1 MLHSMT
7 PDTTGGPSARGR
19 VGLVLGS
26 VLFLLMLILPAPA
39 DLGDAAWRVAAA
51 GVLMATWWVTEA
63 IPIPATAL
71 LPLALFPLLGVADI
85 HDAAAPFA
93 NPIIY
98 LFLGGFL
105 IARAMEA
112 TVLPRRIALS
122 SIRLLGARPRSII
135 AGVMASCAF
144 LSMWV
149 SNTATALMMLPI
161 GLSLAAL
168 MPDGHTEG
176 LAGGGRADPEAAD
189 EHRRFGT
196 ALMLGIAYASS
207 IGGMGTLI
215 GTPPNAILAGFM
227 LESFGVTIGFAE
239 WMLLGVPL
247 VLVGLPLCYLLLT
260 RVAFPIRARELPGG
274 RELLDREARALGP
287 MSRAERRVAVVFA
300 LTALTWMTR
309 PILVENIGWLSGL
322 SDAGIAIG
330 AALVLFVLPSGEPGG
345 RRLLDWKQA
354 RETPWG
360 VLILVGGG
368 LSLAAAVEVTGLSA
382 WLGTGVG
389 GLKHWPLPLL
399 MLAIVTVV
407 ILLTELTSNAA
418 TAATFL
424 PVLGGVALG
433 LGRDP
438 LLLAVPAALAASGA
452 FMLPVA
458 TPPNAIVYSTGAVD
472 IEDMV
477 RAGIWLNALFAV
489 LITVAAYLLLPVV
502 FGV

>member
-1 MLHSMT
+1 MT
-7 PDTTGGPSARGR
+7 QRTLGGPSARGQ
-19 VGLVLGS
+19 VGLVLGG

-39 DLGDAAWRVAAA
+39 GLGAAAWRVAAA

-85 HDAAAPFA
+85 RDAAAPFA

-112 TVLPRRIALS
+112 TGLPRRIALS

-161 GLSLAAL
+161 GLSLVAL
-168 MPDGHTEG
+168 MPDGDSE
-176 LAGGGRADPEAAD
+176 EAAD
-189 EHRRFGT
+189 ERRRFGT
-196 ALMLGIAYASS
+196 ALMLGIAYACS

-215 GTPPNAILAGFM
+215 GTPPNAFLAGFM
-227 LESFGVTIGFAE
+227 LESYGVTIGFAE

-247 VLVGLPLCYLLLT
+247 VLVGLPLCYLVLT
-260 RVAFPIRARELPGG
+260 RIAFPIRTRELPGG
-274 RELLDREARALGP
+274 RELVDREARALGP
-287 MSRAERRVAVVFA
+287 MSRAEKRVAVVFV

-322 SDAGIAIG
+322 SDAGIAMS

-345 RRLLDWKQA
+345 KRLLDWKQA

-360 VLILVGGG
+360 VLVLFGGG

-382 WLGTGVG
+382 WLGAGVG
-389 GLKHWPLPLL
+389 GLTHWPLPLL
-399 MLAIVTVV
+399 MLAVVIAV
-407 ILLTELTSNAA
+407 ILLTELTSNTA

-458 TPPNAIVYSTGAVD
+458 TPPNAIVYSSGAVR

-489 LITVAAYLLLPVV
+489 LVTVAAYLLLPIV

>member
-1 MLHSMT
+1 
-7 PDTTGGPSARGR
+7 
-19 VGLVLGS
+19 VGLVLGG

-39 DLGDAAWRVAAA
+39 GLGAAAWRVAAA

-85 HDAAAPFA
+85 GDAAAPFA

-112 TVLPRRIALS
+112 TGLPRRIALS

-161 GLSLAAL
+161 GLSLVAL
-168 MPDGHTEG
+168 MPEG
-176 LAGGGRADPEAAD
+176 DVEEAAS
-189 EHRRFGT
+189 EKRRFGT
-196 ALMLGIAYASS
+196 ALMLGIAYACS

-215 GTPPNAILAGFM
+215 GTPPNAFLAGFM
-227 LESFGVTIGFAE
+227 LESYGVTIGFAE
-239 WMLLGVPL
+239 WMLLGIPL
-247 VLVGLPLCYLLLT
+247 VLVGLPLCYLVLT
-260 RVAFPIRARELPGG
+260 RIAFPIHSRELPGG
-274 RELLDREARALGP
+274 RELVDREASALGP
-287 MSRAERRVAVVFA
+287 LSKAERRVAAVFV

-309 PILVENIGWLSGL
+309 PILVDNIGWLSGL
-322 SDAGIAIG
+322 SDAGIAMS

-345 RRLLDWKQA
+345 KRLLDWNQA

-360 VLILVGGG
+360 VLVLFGGG
-368 LSLAAAVEVTGLSA
+368 LSLAAAVDVTGLSA

-389 GLKHWPLPLL
+389 GLTHWPLPLL
-399 MLAIVTVV
+399 MLAVVITV
-407 ILLTELTSNAA
+407 ILLTELTSNTA

-458 TPPNAIVYSTGAVD
+458 TPPNAIVYSSRAVG

-489 LITVAAYLLLPVV
+489 LVTLAAYLLLPIV
-502 FGV
+502 FGA

>member
-1 MLHSMT
+1 MPRYVAFVTH
-7 PDTTGGPSARGR
+7 DTIEGPSARGR
-19 VGLVLGS
+19 VGLALGS
-26 VLFLLMLILPAPA
+26 ALFLLMLILPAPA
-39 DLGDAAWRVAAA
+39 GLGAAAWRVAAA

-71 LPLALFPLLGVADI
+71 LPLALFPLLGVSDI
-85 HDAAAPFA
+85 REAAAPFA

-112 TVLPRRIALS
+112 TGLPRRIALS

-161 GLSLAAL
+161 GLSLVAL
-168 MPDGHTEG
+168 VPDG
-176 LAGGGRADPEAAD
+176 DPAIESPGANG
-189 EHRRFGT
+189 ERSRFGT
-196 ALMLGIAYASS
+196 ALMLAIAYSCS

-215 GTPPNAILAGFM
+215 GTPPNAFLAGFM
-227 LESFGVTIGFAE
+227 LETYGVTIGFAE
-239 WMLLGVPL
+239 WMLLGVPM
-247 VLVGLPLCYLLLT
+247 VLVGLPVCYVLLT
-260 RVAFPIRARELPGG
+260 RVAFPIGSRELPGG
-274 RELLDREARALGP
+274 RELVHREAEALGP
-287 MSRAERRVAVVFA
+287 MSKAERRVAVVFVI
-300 LTALTWMTR
+300 TALAWMTR
-309 PILVENIGWLSGL
+309 PLLVRHVGWLSGL
-322 SDAGIAIG
+322 SDAGIAMT
-330 AALVLFVLPSGEPGG
+330 AALALFVMPSGSTNGG
-345 RRLLDWKQA
+345 RLLDWRLA

-360 VLILVGGG
+360 ILILFGGG
-368 LSLAAAVEVTGLSA
+368 LSLAAAIETTGLSG
-382 WLGTGVG
+382 WLGAGVG
-389 GLKHWPLPLL
+389 GLTQWPLPLL
-399 MLAIVTVV
+399 MLTVV
-407 ILLTELTSNAA
+407 VAVIFLTELTSNTA

-433 LGRDP
+433 LARDP

-458 TPPNAIVYSTGAVD
+458 TPPNAIVYGSGAVR
-472 IEDMV
+472 IEHMV
-477 RAGIWLNALFAV
+477 RAGLWLNAAFAV
-489 LITVAAYLLLPVV
+489 LVTLAAYLLLPLV

>member
-1 MLHSMT
+1 MT
-7 PDTTGGPSARGR
+7 QETLGGPSVRGR
-19 VGLVLGS
+19 VGLVLGG

-39 DLGDAAWRVAAA
+39 GLGAAAWRVAAV

-71 LPLALFPLLGVADI
+71 LPLALFPVLQVADI
-85 HDAAAPFA
+85 RDAATPFA

-105 IARAMEA
+105 IARAMDA
-112 TVLPRRIALS
+112 TGLPRRIALS
-122 SIRLLGARPRSII
+122 SIRLLGARPRSIV

-161 GLSLAAL
+161 GLSLVAL
-168 MPDGHTEG
+168 MPEGDGDEN
-176 LAGGGRADPEAAD
+176 PEASA
-189 EHRRFGT
+189 ERRRFGT
-196 ALMLGIAYASS
+196 ALMLGIAYACS

-215 GTPPNAILAGFM
+215 GTPPNAFLAGFM
-227 LESFGVTIGFAE
+227 LETYGVTIGFAE

-260 RVAFPIRARELPGG
+260 RVAFPIRTRELPGG
-274 RELLDREARALGP
+274 RELVEREVRALGS
-287 MSRAERRVAVVFA
+287 MSRAETRVAVLFV
-300 LTALTWMTR
+300 LTALTWMAR
-309 PILVENIGWLSGL
+309 PLLIEHVTWLWGL
-322 SDAGIAIG
+322 SDAGIAMT
-330 AALVLFVLPSGEPGG
+330 AALALFILPSGEPGG
-345 RRLLDWKQA
+345 RRLLDWRLA
-354 RETPWG
+354 RDTPWG
-360 VLILVGGG
+360 VLILFGGG
-368 LSLAAAVEVTGLSA
+368 LSLASAVESTGLSA
-382 WLGTGVG
+382 WLGAGVV
-389 GLKHWPLPLL
+389 GLSGWPLPLL
-399 MLAIVTVV
+399 VLAVVTAV
-407 ILLTELTSNAA
+407 ILLTELTSNTA

-458 TPPNAIVYSTGAVD
+458 TPPNAIVYGSGAVR

-477 RAGIWLNALFAV
+477 RAGIWLNVLFV
-489 LITVAAYLLLPVV
+489 LLITAAAYVLLPLV

>member
-1 MLHSMT
+1 M
-7 PDTTGGPSARGR
+7 
-19 VGLVLGS
+19 GLVLGG

-39 DLGDAAWRVAAA
+39 GLGAAAWRVAAA

-71 LPLALFPLLGVADI
+71 LPLALFPLLGVSDI
-85 HDAAAPFA
+85 RDAAAPFA

-112 TVLPRRIALS
+112 TALPRRIALS
-122 SIRLLGARPRSII
+122 SIRLLGARPRSIV
-135 AGVMASCAF
+135 AGVMVSCAF

-161 GLSLAAL
+161 GLSLVAL
-168 MPDGHTEG
+168 MP
-176 LAGGGRADPEAAD
+176 GGESDEAD
-189 EHRRFGT
+189 EEKRRFGT
-196 ALMLGIAYASS
+196 ALMLGIAYACS

-215 GTPPNAILAGFM
+215 GTPPNAFLAGFM
-227 LESFGVTIGFAE
+227 LESYGVTIGFAE

-247 VLVGLPLCYLLLT
+247 VLVGLPLCYLVLT
-260 RVAFPIRARELPGG
+260 RVAFPIRTRELPGG
-274 RELLDREARALGP
+274 RELVDREARALGP
-287 MSRAERRVAVVFA
+287 MSRAEKRVAVVFV

-309 PILVENIGWLSGL
+309 PVLVENIGWLSGL
-322 SDAGIAIG
+322 SDAGIAVS

-345 RRLLDWKQA
+345 KRLLDWKQA

-389 GLKHWPLPLL
+389 GLTHWPLPLL
-399 MLAIVTVV
+399 MLAVVIAV
-407 ILLTELTSNAA
+407 ILLTELASNTA

-458 TPPNAIVYSTGAVD
+458 TPPNAIVYSSGAVGID
-472 IEDMV
+472 DMV

-489 LITVAAYLLLPVV
+489 LVTLAAYLLLPIV

>member
-1 MLHSMT
+1 MT
-7 PDTTGGPSARGR
+7 QRTLGGPSARGR
-19 VGLVLGS
+19 VGLVLGG

-39 DLGDAAWRVAAA
+39 GLGAAAWRVAAA

-85 HDAAAPFA
+85 GDAATPFA

-112 TVLPRRIALS
+112 TGLPRRIALS

-161 GLSLAAL
+161 GLSLVAL
-168 MPDGHTEG
+168 MPEG
-176 LAGGGRADPEAAD
+176 DVEEAAS
-189 EHRRFGT
+189 EKRRFGT
-196 ALMLGIAYASS
+196 ALMLGIAYACS

-215 GTPPNAILAGFM
+215 GTPPNAFLAGFM
-227 LESFGVTIGFAE
+227 LESYGVTIGFAE
-239 WMLLGVPL
+239 WMLLGIPL
-247 VLVGLPLCYLLLT
+247 VLVGLPLCYLVLT
-260 RVAFPIRARELPGG
+260 RIAFPIHSRELPGG
-274 RELLDREARALGP
+274 RELVDREASALGP
-287 MSRAERRVAVVFA
+287 LSKAERRVAAVFV

-309 PILVENIGWLSGL
+309 PILVDNIGWLSGL
-322 SDAGIAIG
+322 SDAGIAMS

-345 RRLLDWKQA
+345 KRLLDWNQA

-360 VLILVGGG
+360 VLVLFGGG
-368 LSLAAAVEVTGLSA
+368 LSLAAAVDVTGLSA

-389 GLKHWPLPLL
+389 GLTHWPLPLL
-399 MLAIVTVV
+399 MLAVVITV
-407 ILLTELTSNAA
+407 ILLTELTSNTA

-458 TPPNAIVYSTGAVD
+458 TPPNAIVYSSRAVG

-489 LITVAAYLLLPVV
+489 LVTLAAYLLLPIV

>member
-1 MLHSMT
+1 MNQ
-7 PDTTGGPSARGR
+7 DTLGGPTTRGR
-19 VGLVLGS
+19 AGLVLGS

-39 DLGDAAWRVAAA
+39 GLGAAAWHVAAA

-85 HDAAAPFA
+85 RDTAAPFA

-105 IARAMEA
+105 VARAMEA
-112 TVLPRRIALS
+112 TGLPRRIALS
-122 SIRLLGARPRSII
+122 SIQLLGGRPRSII

-161 GLSLAAL
+161 GLSLVAL
-168 MPDGHTEG
+168 MPTGNDEG
-176 LAGGGRADPEAAD
+176 DPGGQGTDSEAAA
-189 EHRRFGT
+189 ERRRFGT
-196 ALMLGIAYASS
+196 ALMLGIAYACS

-215 GTPPNAILAGFM
+215 GTPPNAFLAGFM
-227 LESFGVTIGFAE
+227 LESYGVTIGFAE
-239 WMLLGVPL
+239 WMLLGVPV

-260 RVAFPIRARELPGG
+260 RIVFPIHAREVPGG
-274 RELLDREARALGP
+274 RELVDREAEAMGP
-287 MSRAERRVAVVFA
+287 MSSAERRVAVVFV
-300 LTALTWMTR
+300 LTAVAWMTR
-309 PILVENIGWLSGL
+309 PILVNSFAWLSGL
-322 SDAGIAIG
+322 TDAGIAMS
-330 AALVLFVLPSGEPGG
+330 AALVLFLIPSGEPGG
-345 RRLLDWKQA
+345 QRLLDWELA
-354 RETPWG
+354 REAPWG
-360 VLILVGGG
+360 ILVLVGGG
-368 LSLAAAVEVTGLSA
+368 LSLAAAVDATGLSA

-389 GLKHWPLPLL
+389 GLTGWPLPILL
-399 MLAIVTVV
+399 LAIVVVV
-407 ILLTELTSNAA
+407 ILLTELTSNTA

-458 TPPNAIVYSTGAVD
+458 TPPNAIVYGSGAVSID
-472 IEDMV
+472 DMM
-477 RAGIWLNALFAV
+477 RAGIWLNVLFSV
-489 LITVAAYLLLPVV
+489 LVTAATYLLLPLV

>member
-1 MLHSMT
+1 M
-7 PDTTGGPSARGR
+7 
-19 VGLVLGS
+19 GLVLGG

-39 DLGDAAWRVAAA
+39 GLGAAAWRVAAA

-85 HDAAAPFA
+85 RDAAAPFA

-112 TVLPRRIALS
+112 TGLPSRIALS

-161 GLSLAAL
+161 GLSLVAL
-168 MPDGHTEG
+168 MPDGAE
-176 LAGGGRADPEAAD
+176 DAD
-189 EHRRFGT
+189 EKRRFGT
-196 ALMLGIAYASS
+196 ALMLGIAYACS

-215 GTPPNAILAGFM
+215 GTPPNAFLAGFM
-227 LESFGVTIGFAE
+227 LESYGVTIGFAE

-247 VLVGLPLCYLLLT
+247 VLVGLPLCYLVLT
-260 RVAFPIRARELPGG
+260 RIAFPIRARELPGG
-274 RELLDREARALGP
+274 RELVDREARALGP
-287 MSRAERRVAVVFA
+287 VSRAEKRVAAVFI

-322 SDAGIAIG
+322 SDAGIAMS

-345 RRLLDWKQA
+345 KRLLDWKQA

-360 VLILVGGG
+360 VLVLFGGG
-368 LSLAAAVEVTGLSA
+368 LSLAAAVDVTGLSA

-389 GLKHWPLPLL
+389 GLTHWPLPLL
-399 MLAIVTVV
+399 MLAVVIAV
-407 ILLTELTSNAA
+407 ILLTELTSNTA

-458 TPPNAIVYSTGAVD
+458 TPPNAIVYSSRAVG

-489 LITVAAYLLLPVV
+489 LVTAAAYLLLPIV

>member
-1 MLHSMT
+1 VTQRTL
-7 PDTTGGPSARGR
+7 GGPSARGR
-19 VGLVLGS
+19 VGLVLGG

-39 DLGDAAWRVAAA
+39 GLGAAAWRVAAA

-85 HDAAAPFA
+85 GDAAAPFA

-112 TVLPRRIALS
+112 TGLPRRIALS

-161 GLSLAAL
+161 GLSLVAL
-168 MPDGHTEG
+168 MPEG
-176 LAGGGRADPEAAD
+176 DVEEAAS
-189 EHRRFGT
+189 EKRRFGT
-196 ALMLGIAYASS
+196 ALMLGIAYACS

-215 GTPPNAILAGFM
+215 GTPPNAFLAGFM
-227 LESFGVTIGFAE
+227 LESYGVTIGFAE
-239 WMLLGVPL
+239 WMLLGIPL
-247 VLVGLPLCYLLLT
+247 VLVGLPLCYLVLT
-260 RVAFPIRARELPGG
+260 RIAFPIHSRELPGG
-274 RELLDREARALGP
+274 RELVDREASALGP
-287 MSRAERRVAVVFA
+287 LSKAERRVAAVFV

-309 PILVENIGWLSGL
+309 PILVDNIGWLSGL
-322 SDAGIAIG
+322 SDAGIAMS

-345 RRLLDWKQA
+345 KRLLDWNQA

-360 VLILVGGG
+360 VLVLFGGG
-368 LSLAAAVEVTGLSA
+368 LSLAAAVDVTGLSA

-389 GLKHWPLPLL
+389 GLTHWPLPLL
-399 MLAIVTVV
+399 MLAVVITV
-407 ILLTELTSNAA
+407 ILLTELTSNTA

-458 TPPNAIVYSTGAVD
+458 TPPNAIVYSSRAVG

-489 LITVAAYLLLPVV
+489 LVTLAAYLLLPIV

>member
-1 MLHSMT
+1 MT
-7 PDTTGGPSARGR
+7 QRTLGGPSARGQ
-19 VGLVLGS
+19 VGLVLGG

-39 DLGDAAWRVAAA
+39 GLGAAAWRVAAA

-85 HDAAAPFA
+85 RDAAAPFA

-112 TVLPRRIALS
+112 TGLPRRIALS

-161 GLSLAAL
+161 GLSLVAL
-168 MPDGHTEG
+168 MPDGDSE
-176 LAGGGRADPEAAD
+176 EAAD
-189 EHRRFGT
+189 ERRRFGT
-196 ALMLGIAYASS
+196 ALMLGIAYACS

-215 GTPPNAILAGFM
+215 GTPPNAFLAGFM
-227 LESFGVTIGFAE
+227 LESYGVTIGFAE

-247 VLVGLPLCYLLLT
+247 VLVGLPLCYLVLT
-260 RVAFPIRARELPGG
+260 RVAFPIRTRELPGG
-274 RELLDREARALGP
+274 RELVDREARALGP
-287 MSRAERRVAVVFA
+287 MSRAEKRVAVVFV

-309 PILVENIGWLSGL
+309 PVLVENIGWLSGL
-322 SDAGIAIG
+322 SDAGIAMS

-345 RRLLDWKQA
+345 KRLLDWKQA

-360 VLILVGGG
+360 VLVLFGGG

-382 WLGTGVG
+382 WLGAGVG
-389 GLKHWPLPLL
+389 GLTHWPLPLL
-399 MLAIVTVV
+399 MLAVVIAV
-407 ILLTELTSNAA
+407 ILLTELTSNTA

-458 TPPNAIVYSTGAVD
+458 TPPNAIVYSSGAVR

-489 LITVAAYLLLPVV
+489 LVTVAAYLLLPIV

>member
-1 MLHSMT
+1 
-7 PDTTGGPSARGR
+7 
-19 VGLVLGS
+19 VGLVLGG

-39 DLGDAAWRVAAA
+39 GLGAAAWRVAAA

-85 HDAAAPFA
+85 RDAAAPFA

-105 IARAMEA
+105 IARAMDA
-112 TVLPRRIALS
+112 TGLPRRIALS

-161 GLSLAAL
+161 GLSLVAL
-168 MPDGHTEG
+168 MPEG
-176 LAGGGRADPEAAD
+176 VVEEADD
-189 EHRRFGT
+189 ERHRFGT
-196 ALMLGIAYASS
+196 ALMLGIAYACS

-215 GTPPNAILAGFM
+215 GTPPNAFLAGFM
-227 LESFGVTIGFAE
+227 LESYGVTIGFAE
-239 WMLLGVPL
+239 WMLLGIPL
-247 VLVGLPLCYLLLT
+247 VLVGLPLCYLVLT
-260 RVAFPIRARELPGG
+260 RIAFPIHSRELPGG
-274 RELLDREARALGP
+274 RELVDREASALGP
-287 MSRAERRVAVVFA
+287 FSKAERRVAAVFV

-309 PILVENIGWLSGL
+309 PILVDNIGWLSGL
-322 SDAGIAIG
+322 SDAGIAMS

-345 RRLLDWKQA
+345 KRLLDWKQA

-360 VLILVGGG
+360 VLVLFGGG

-389 GLKHWPLPLL
+389 GLTHWPLPLL
-399 MLAIVTVV
+399 MLAVVITV
-407 ILLTELTSNAA
+407 ILLTELTSNTA

-458 TPPNAIVYSTGAVD
+458 TPPNAIVYSSRAVG

-489 LITVAAYLLLPVV
+489 LVTLAAYLLLPIV